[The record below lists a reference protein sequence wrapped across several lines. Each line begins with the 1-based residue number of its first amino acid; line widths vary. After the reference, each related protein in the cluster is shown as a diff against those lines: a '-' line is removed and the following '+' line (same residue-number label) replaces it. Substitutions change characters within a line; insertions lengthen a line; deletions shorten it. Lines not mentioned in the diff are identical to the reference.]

1 MADKLTTD
9 VEILKREV
17 ADMKLIHGR
26 LDNAISKITDV
37 SNSINRMLAVHE
49 EKLASQE
56 DAIARQE
63 QDTVERKREFE
74 KDVEIIHERIKNTKD
89 DLSEMMSK
97 QHAEQSQAINSI
109 KKDLKDRVGVLE
121 RWRWLLIG
129 GCIVIGFAL
138 HKLMN
143 FSELIKYLEDNFQSS
158 SS

>member
-1 MADKLTTD
+1 MADKLATD

-97 QHAEQSQAINSI
+97 QHEEQSQAINSI

-129 GCIVIGFAL
+129 GCIVIGFIV

-143 FSELIKYLEDNFQSS
+143 FNIVVS
-158 SS
+158 

>member
-129 GCIVIGFAL
+129 GCIEIGFAL

-143 FSELIKYLEDNFQSS
+143 FSIVVS
-158 SS
+158 

>member
-1 MADKLTTD
+1 MPDKLATD

-26 LDNAISKITDV
+26 LDNAITKITDV

-56 DAIARQE
+56 QEIARQE
-63 QDTVERKREFE
+63 NDTIERKREFE

-89 DLSEMMSK
+89 ELSTMMSK
-97 QHAEQSQAINSI
+97 QHNEQSEAINSI

-121 RWRWLLIG
+121 RWRWILIG
-129 GCIVIGFAL
+129 GAIVVGFAL
-138 HKLMN
+138 HKMMN
-143 FSELIKYLEDNFQSS
+143 FNITVS
-158 SS
+158 

>member
-1 MADKLTTD
+1 MPDKLATD

-26 LDNAISKITDV
+26 LDNAITKITDV

-56 DAIARQE
+56 DAISRQE
-63 QDTVERKREFE
+63 KDTVERKQEFN
-74 KDVEIIHERIKNTKD
+74 KDVEIIHERIRTTKD
-89 DLSEMMSK
+89 ELSTMMSK
-97 QHAEQSQAINSI
+97 QHEEQSTAINSI

-129 GCIVIGFAL
+129 GCIVIGFII
-138 HKLMN
+138 HKMMN
-143 FSELIKYLEDNFQSS
+143 FSITIA
-158 SS
+158 

>member
-1 MADKLTTD
+1 MADKLATD

-26 LDNAISKITDV
+26 LDSAITKITDV

-89 DLSEMMSK
+89 DLSNMMSK
-97 QHAEQSQAINSI
+97 QHAEQTLAINSI

-129 GCIVIGFAL
+129 GCIVVGFAL

-143 FSELIKYLEDNFQSS
+143 FSIVVS
-158 SS
+158 

>member
-74 KDVEIIHERIKNTKD
+74 KDVEIIHERFKNTKD

-143 FSELIKYLEDNFQSS
+143 FSIVVS
-158 SS
+158 

>member
-1 MADKLTTD
+1 MPDKLATD

-26 LDNAISKITDV
+26 LDNAITKITDV

-56 DAIARQE
+56 DAISRQE
-63 QDTVERKREFE
+63 KDTFERKQEFN
-74 KDVEIIHERIKNTKD
+74 KDVEIIHERIRTTKD
-89 DLSEMMSK
+89 ELSTMMSK
-97 QHAEQSQAINSI
+97 QHEEQSMAINSI

-129 GCIVIGFAL
+129 GCIVIGFII
-138 HKLMN
+138 HKMMN
-143 FSELIKYLEDNFQSS
+143 FNITIA
-158 SS
+158 

>member
-1 MADKLTTD
+1 MADKLATD

-26 LDNAISKITDV
+26 LDNAITKITDV

-56 DAIARQE
+56 DAITRQE
-63 QDTVERKREFE
+63 NDTVERKKEFE

-89 DLSEMMSK
+89 ELSTMMSK
-97 QHAEQSQAINSI
+97 QHAEQSDSINSI
-109 KKDLKDRVGVLE
+109 RDDLKQRVGVLE

-129 GCIVIGFAL
+129 GCIVAGFAL

-143 FSELIKYLEDNFQSS
+143 FNITVN
-158 SS
+158 

>member
-1 MADKLTTD
+1 MADKLATD

-56 DAIARQE
+56 DAITRQE

-97 QHAEQSQAINSI
+97 QHEEQSQAINSI

-121 RWRWLLIG
+121 RWRWLLLG
-129 GCIVIGFAL
+129 GCIVIGFIV

-143 FSELIKYLEDNFQSS
+143 FNIVVS
-158 SS
+158 

>member
-1 MADKLTTD
+1 MPDKLATD

-17 ADMKLIHGR
+17 ADMKVIHGR
-26 LDNAISKITDV
+26 LDNAITKITDV

-63 QDTVERKREFE
+63 QDTVEKKRDFE

-89 DLSEMMSK
+89 DLSTMMSK
-97 QHAEQSQAINSI
+97 QHEEQTIAINSI

-129 GCIVIGFAL
+129 GAIVIGFAL
-138 HKLMN
+138 HKMMN
-143 FSELIKYLEDNFQSS
+143 FNITVS
-158 SS
+158 

>member
-1 MADKLTTD
+1 MADKLATD

-26 LDNAISKITDV
+26 LDNAITKITDV

-89 DLSEMMSK
+89 DLSTMMSK
-97 QHAEQSQAINSI
+97 QHEEQTVAINSI

-143 FSELIKYLEDNFQSS
+143 FSIVVS
-158 SS
+158 

>member
-109 KKDLKDRVGVLE
+109 KKDLKDRVCVLE

-143 FSELIKYLEDNFQSS
+143 FSIVVS
-158 SS
+158 

>member
-97 QHAEQSQAINSI
+97 QHAEKSQAINSI

-143 FSELIKYLEDNFQSS
+143 FSIVVS
-158 SS
+158 

>member
-1 MADKLTTD
+1 MPDKLATD

-26 LDNAISKITDV
+26 LDNAITKITDV

-63 QDTVERKREFE
+63 QDTVEKKRDFE

-89 DLSEMMSK
+89 DLSTMMSK
-97 QHAEQSQAINSI
+97 QHEEQTIAINSI

-129 GCIVIGFAL
+129 GAIVIGFAL
-138 HKLMN
+138 HKMMN
-143 FSELIKYLEDNFQSS
+143 FNITVS
-158 SS
+158 

>member
-1 MADKLTTD
+1 MPDKLATD

-26 LDNAISKITDV
+26 LDNAITKITDV

-56 DAIARQE
+56 DAISRQE
-63 QDTVERKREFE
+63 KDTLERKQEFN
-74 KDVEIIHERIKNTKD
+74 KDVEIIHERIRTTKD
-89 DLSEMMSK
+89 ELSTMMSK
-97 QHAEQSQAINSI
+97 QHEEQSTAINSI

-129 GCIVIGFAL
+129 GCIVIGFII
-138 HKLMN
+138 HKMMN
-143 FSELIKYLEDNFQSS
+143 FSITIA
-158 SS
+158 

>member
-1 MADKLTTD
+1 MPDKLATD

-17 ADMKLIHGR
+17 ADMKVIHGR
-26 LDNAISKITDV
+26 LDNAITKITDV

-63 QDTVERKREFE
+63 NDTVERKRDFE

-89 DLSEMMSK
+89 DLSTMMSK
-97 QHAEQSQAINSI
+97 QHEEQTIAINSI

-129 GCIVIGFAL
+129 GAIVIGFAL
-138 HKLMN
+138 HKMMN
-143 FSELIKYLEDNFQSS
+143 FNITVS
-158 SS
+158 

>member
-1 MADKLTTD
+1 MADKLATD

-56 DAIARQE
+56 DAISRQE

-97 QHAEQSQAINSI
+97 QHEEQSQAINSI

-129 GCIVIGFAL
+129 GCIVIGFIV

-143 FSELIKYLEDNFQSS
+143 FNIVVS
-158 SS
+158 

>member
-63 QDTVERKREFE
+63 QDTVERKRQFE

-143 FSELIKYLEDNFQSS
+143 FSIVVS
-158 SS
+158 

>member
-1 MADKLTTD
+1 MPDKLATD

-26 LDNAISKITDV
+26 LDNAITKITDV

-56 DAIARQE
+56 DAISRQE
-63 QDTVERKREFE
+63 TDTVERKREFE
-74 KDVEIIHERIKNTKD
+74 KDVEIIHERIRTTKD
-89 DLSEMMSK
+89 DLSSMMSK
-97 QHAEQSQAINSI
+97 QHEEQSMAINSI

-129 GCIVIGFAL
+129 GCIVIGFII
-138 HKLMN
+138 HKMMN
-143 FSELIKYLEDNFQSS
+143 FSITIA
-158 SS
+158 

>member
-121 RWRWLLIG
+121 RCRWLLIG

-143 FSELIKYLEDNFQSS
+143 FSIVVS
-158 SS
+158 

>member
-26 LDNAISKITDV
+26 LDNAITKITDV

-56 DAIARQE
+56 QEIARQE
-63 QDTVERKREFE
+63 TDTIERKREFE

-89 DLSEMMSK
+89 DLSAMMSK
-97 QHAEQSQAINSI
+97 QHEEQTIAINSI

-129 GCIVIGFAL
+129 GAIVIGFAL
-138 HKLMN
+138 HKMMN
-143 FSELIKYLEDNFQSS
+143 FNITVS
-158 SS
+158 

>member
-26 LDNAISKITDV
+26 LDNAITKITDV

-89 DLSEMMSK
+89 DLSTMMSK
-97 QHAEQSQAINSI
+97 QHEEQTVAINSI

-143 FSELIKYLEDNFQSS
+143 FSIVVS
-158 SS
+158 

>member
-1 MADKLTTD
+1 MPDKLATD

-26 LDNAISKITDV
+26 LDNAITKITDV

-56 DAIARQE
+56 QEIARQE
-63 QDTVERKREFE
+63 TDTIERKREFE

-89 DLSEMMSK
+89 DLSTMMSK
-97 QHAEQSQAINSI
+97 QHNEQSEAINSI

-121 RWRWLLIG
+121 RWRWILIG
-129 GCIVIGFAL
+129 GAIVVGFAL

-143 FSELIKYLEDNFQSS
+143 FSIVVG
-158 SS
+158 

>member
-56 DAIARQE
+56 DAITRQE

-143 FSELIKYLEDNFQSS
+143 FSIVVS
-158 SS
+158 

>member
-1 MADKLTTD
+1 MADKLATD

-26 LDNAISKITDV
+26 LDSAITKITDV

-89 DLSEMMSK
+89 DLSTMMSK
-97 QHAEQSQAINSI
+97 QHEEQTVAINSI

-143 FSELIKYLEDNFQSS
+143 FSIVVS
-158 SS
+158 

>member
-1 MADKLTTD
+1 MPDKLATD

-26 LDNAISKITDV
+26 LDNAITKITDV

-56 DAIARQE
+56 DAISRQE
-63 QDTVERKREFE
+63 KDTFERKQEFN
-74 KDVEIIHERIKNTKD
+74 KDVEIIHERIRTTKD
-89 DLSEMMSK
+89 ELSTMMSK
-97 QHAEQSQAINSI
+97 QHEEQSTAINSI

-129 GCIVIGFAL
+129 GCIVIGFII
-138 HKLMN
+138 HKMMN
-143 FSELIKYLEDNFQSS
+143 FNITIA
-158 SS
+158 

>member
-1 MADKLTTD
+1 MPDKLATD

-26 LDNAISKITDV
+26 LDNAITKITDV

-56 DAIARQE
+56 DAITRQE

-74 KDVEIIHERIKNTKD
+74 KDVEIIHERIRTTKD
-89 DLSEMMSK
+89 DLSSMMSK
-97 QHAEQSQAINSI
+97 QHEEQSMAINSI

-129 GCIVIGFAL
+129 GCIVIGFII
-138 HKLMN
+138 HKMMN
-143 FSELIKYLEDNFQSS
+143 FSITIA
-158 SS
+158 

>member
-129 GCIVIGFAL
+129 GCILIGFAL

-143 FSELIKYLEDNFQSS
+143 FSIVVS
-158 SS
+158 

>member
-1 MADKLTTD
+1 MPDKLATD

-17 ADMKLIHGR
+17 ADMKVIHGR
-26 LDNAISKITDV
+26 LDNAITKITDV

-63 QDTVERKREFE
+63 SDTVERKRDFE

-89 DLSEMMSK
+89 DLSTMMSK
-97 QHAEQSQAINSI
+97 QHEEQTIAINSI

-129 GCIVIGFAL
+129 GAIVIGFAL
-138 HKLMN
+138 HKMMN
-143 FSELIKYLEDNFQSS
+143 FNITVS
-158 SS
+158 

>member
-1 MADKLTTD
+1 MPDKLATD

-26 LDNAISKITDV
+26 LDNAITKITDV

-63 QDTVERKREFE
+63 TDTVERKREFE
-74 KDVEIIHERIKNTKD
+74 KDVEIIHERIRTTKD
-89 DLSEMMSK
+89 DLSSMMSK
-97 QHAEQSQAINSI
+97 QHEEQSMAINSI

-129 GCIVIGFAL
+129 GCFVIVFIIV
-138 HKLMN
+138 N
-143 FSELIKYLEDNFQSS
+143 IPVI
-158 SS
+158 

>member
-1 MADKLTTD
+1 MADKLATD

-26 LDNAISKITDV
+26 LDSAITKITDV

-49 EKLASQE
+49 EKLGNQE
-56 DAIARQE
+56 EAILKQDA
-63 QDTVERKREFE
+63 DFV

-89 DLSEMMSK
+89 ELSNMMSK
-97 QHAEQSQAINSI
+97 QHEEQTTAINSI

-129 GCIVIGFAL
+129 GCIVVGFAL

-143 FSELIKYLEDNFQSS
+143 FSIVVS
-158 SS
+158 

>member
-1 MADKLTTD
+1 
-9 VEILKREV
+9 
-17 ADMKLIHGR
+17 MKLIHGR

-143 FSELIKYLEDNFQSS
+143 FSIVVS
-158 SS
+158 